1 MPIIRIEMAIN
12 APIQR
17 CFDLSRSI
25 DLHQIST
32 SQTNEKAIA
41 GKTEGLINLNE
52 TVTWQAKHFGITQKL
67 TSQITVFNSPHY
79 FVDEMV
85 KGAFKSFKHEH
96 HFEECNGQTLVTDKF
111 NYTSPLGILGWL
123 FDKIVLEKYMFK
135 LLYKRNQ
142 VIKEYA
148 ESEKWKQVLSA

>member
-32 SQTNEKAIA
+32 IQTKERAIA

-67 TSQITVFNSPHY
+67 TSQITAFNSPHY

-111 NYTSPLGILGWL
+111 DYTSPLGILGWL

>member
-1 MPIIRIEMAIN
+1 MPVIRIEMTIN

-32 SQTNEKAIA
+32 IQTKERAIA

-111 NYTSPLGILGWL
+111 DYASPLGILGRL

>member
-1 MPIIRIEMAIN
+1 MPCIKIETTIH
-12 APIQR
+12 APVQR

-32 SQTNEKAIA
+32 IETKERAIA
-41 GKTEGLINLNE
+41 GKTSGLIGLNE

-67 TSQITVFNSPHY
+67 TSKITVFNSPHY

-96 HFEECNGQTLVTDKF
+96 HFEEINGQTQMKDRF
-111 NYTSPLGILGWL
+111 DYTSPLGILGKL
-123 FDKIVLEKYMFK
+123 FDKLILEKYMFK
-135 LLYKRNQ
+135 LLEKRNQ

-148 ESEKWKQVLSA
+148 ESEKWKQVLLN